1 MTEPPIHPAAKPEPD
16 PSARPG
22 KSKLRPFT
30 IEELIEGMT
39 PVPSEWTEDD
49 WPVGEE
55 LI

>member
-1 MTEPPIHPAAKPEPD
+1 MTEPAIDPAKPGADTPAKPD
-16 PSARPG
+16 

-30 IEELIEGMT
+30 IEELIKGMT